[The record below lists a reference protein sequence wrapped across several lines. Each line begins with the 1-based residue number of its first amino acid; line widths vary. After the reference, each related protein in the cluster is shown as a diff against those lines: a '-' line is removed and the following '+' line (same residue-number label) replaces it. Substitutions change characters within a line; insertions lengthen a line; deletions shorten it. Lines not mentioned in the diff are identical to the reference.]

1 MTEKDQDQI
10 DVSELLI
17 PTEHGHHHHHSHHQ
31 DDHHHHHHHHKKK
44 RRKKRCWWMVLLA
57 ILACL
62 LAAVIT
68 FVVLS
73 LPLFGGLALKAPA
86 AAVIENTVQTEPT
99 LDEVEVEVTPDLP
112 PQKEVQNIAIFG
124 IDQEKGSVGR
134 SDAIMI
140 LSIDRVN
147 NKIKMITLD
156 RDSLVAIDGHG
167 EEKLT
172 HAWAYGHGPLAVKTL
187 NQNFGMNITDYAYVN
202 FTEFVTAIDY
212 LGGVYVD
219 VTAAERDHMNQ
230 SYNSWY
236 QYYGHYIPKV
246 EGTGRIL
253 LKGAQALSY
262 ARNRSDGGTQRGG
275 RQREVLLAMYER
287 IKAQPVTKWPTIFTK
302 LLSMCHTTMSGSE
315 IMDIAYW
322 ALTSSPEIES
332 LSLPNSQ
339 LQPWGGIIDRQR
351 GWVRVYDLEAATTLL
366 YNFIYETD
374 EVVTG
379 VTQYSHP
386 SEKEETETT
395 SDTSTTG
402 E

>member
-172 HAWAYGHGPLAVKTL
+172 HAWAYGHGKLAVKTL
-187 NQNFGMNITDYAYVN
+187 NQNFGMNITDYTYVN
-202 FTEFVTAIDY
+202 FSEFVDAIDY

-219 VTAAERDHMNQ
+219 VTAAERNHMNK
-230 SYNSWY
+230 SYNAWRK
-236 QYYGHYIPKV
+236 YYGEYIPEV

-262 ARNRSDGGTQRGG
+262 ARNRSDGSGRRAA
-275 RQREVLLAMYER
+275 RQREVLMAMFDRVKE
-287 IKAQPVTKWPTIFTK
+287 QPLSK
-302 LLSMCHTTMSGSE
+302 LPDTLTRLLKLCHTNMSGEE
-315 IMDIAYW
+315 IADIAKW
-322 ALTSSPEIES
+322 ALTESPTVET
-332 LSLPNSQ
+332 LSLPTSE
-339 LQPWGGIIDRQR
+339 LKPWGGVIDTAR
-351 GWVRVYDLEAATTLL
+351 GWVRVYDLDAATLL
-366 YNFIYETD
+366 LHQFIYETD
-374 EVVTG
+374 AIVTD
-379 VTQYSHP
+379 VTQYTP
-386 SEKEETETT
+386 PTTNGESE
-395 SDTSTTG
+395 D
-402 E
+402 

>member
-167 EEKLT
+167 KRLPRDKTEDICTDVEVQAGTGALNHPAVMTVLAKKIAGSALEKARGLGLR
-172 HAWAYGHGPLAVKTL
+172 GHFYARLA
-187 NQNFGMNITDYAYVN
+187 
-202 FTEFVTAIDY
+202 
-212 LGGVYVD
+212 
-219 VTAAERDHMNQ
+219 TAAGGSAGS
-230 SYNSWY
+230 SYF
-236 QYYGHYIPKV
+236 
-246 EGTGRIL
+246 GT
-253 LKGAQALSY
+253 
-262 ARNRSDGGTQRGG
+262 RN
-275 RQREVLLAMYER
+275 
-287 IKAQPVTKWPTIFTK
+287 
-302 LLSMCHTTMSGSE
+302 
-315 IMDIAYW
+315 
-322 ALTSSPEIES
+322 S
-332 LSLPNSQ
+332 LSFLVETSGQLNAGGYYLERRVLSQ
-339 LQPWGGIIDRQR
+339 YAAVF
-351 GWVRVYDLEAATTLL
+351 WV
-366 YNFIYETD
+366 
-374 EVVTG
+374 
-379 VTQYSHP
+379 
-386 SEKEETETT
+386 K
-395 SDTSTTG
+395 
-402 E
+402 